1 MDLKEQRYVCTLA
14 ECGNLTRAAD
24 RLFISQPALSIY
36 ISNLEKHLG
45 MPLFCRQGKR
55 FILTKAGER
64 YVHYARG
71 ILAISSRFDSEMS
84 MLLSD
89 EAGRLRM
96 GISMLQGAWFLPR
109 VLKDFHERWP
119 RVELVLRQGNMTVLK
134 ELLQKHELDLV
145 VVNEENLDRT
155 MEARELFQEE
165 FMVAVP
171 QGHPLNSRAVFSQGQ
186 PYGVLQPEDLNGQVF
201 LATTPDQSTRA
212 LQDRIFQEQGI
223 RPRQLIVIRSIELIL
238 QLVAEGVGICMVR
251 EAYTR
256 TFRYSKAVNL
266 YQLDI
271 PGHRRRVMAAYHA
284 RERVPQYMEGMV
296 ELLQKR
302 GAEIMSG
309 RL

>member
-24 RLFISQPALSIY
+24 RLYISQPALSIY

-64 YVHYARG
+64 YVHYVRG

-84 MLLSD
+84 MLLSE

-96 GISMLQGAWFLPR
+96 GISMLRGAWFLPR
-109 VLKDFHERWP
+109 VLKAFHARWP
-119 RVELVLRQGNMTVLK
+119 KVELVLQQGNMTVLK

-155 MEARELFQEE
+155 MEAQELFQEE
-165 FMVAVP
+165 FLVAVP
-171 QGHPLNSRAVFSQGQ
+171 QGHPLNSRAVFVQGQ
-186 PYGVLQPEDLNGQVF
+186 PYGILQPEDLDGQVF
-201 LATTPDQSTRA
+201 LVTTPDQSTRA

-223 RPRQLIVIRSIELIL
+223 RPRQTIVIRSIELIL
-238 QLVAEGVGICMVR
+238 QLVAEGVGLCMVR

-266 YQLDI
+266 YQLDV
-271 PGHRRRVMAAYHA
+271 PGHRRRVLAAYHA

-296 ELLQKR
+296 ELLRQR
-302 GAEIMSG
+302 GREILSG

>member
-24 RLFISQPALSIY
+24 RLYISQPALSIY

-96 GISMLQGAWFLPR
+96 GISVLRGAWFLPR

-119 RVELVLRQGNMTVLK
+119 KVELVLRQGNMTFLK
-134 ELLQKHELDLV
+134 ELPGGRRGGDLYGAGSLYPDFPV
-145 VVNEENLDRT
+145 
-155 MEARELFQEE
+155 FQSGESVPAGYPRAPAPGDGGLSCPGTCAPIHGRHDGAPAE
-165 FMVAVP
+165 TGSGNYVRPAVI
-171 QGHPLNSRAVFSQGQ
+171 S
-186 PYGVLQPEDLNGQVF
+186 Y
-201 LATTPDQSTRA
+201 
-212 LQDRIFQEQGI
+212 I
-223 RPRQLIVIRSIELIL
+223 
-238 QLVAEGVGICMVR
+238 
-251 EAYTR
+251 
-256 TFRYSKAVNL
+256 
-266 YQLDI
+266 
-271 PGHRRRVMAAYHA
+271 
-284 RERVPQYMEGMV
+284 
-296 ELLQKR
+296 
-302 GAEIMSG
+302 
-309 RL
+309 

>member
-24 RLFISQPALSIY
+24 RLYISQPALSIY

-96 GISMLQGAWFLPR
+96 GISMLRGAWFLPR

-119 RVELVLRQGNMTVLK
+119 KVELVLRQGNMTVLK

-165 FMVAVP
+165 FLVAVP

-186 PYGVLQPEDLNGQVF
+186 PYGVLQPEALSGQVF

-212 LQDRIFQEQGI
+212 LQQYH
-223 RPRQLIVIRSIELIL
+223 QL
-238 QLVAEGVGICMVR
+238 CHH
-251 EAYTR
+251 
-256 TFRYSKAVNL
+256 RY
-266 YQLDI
+266 
-271 PGHRRRVMAAYHA
+271 HT
-284 RERVPQYMEGMV
+284 
-296 ELLQKR
+296 
-302 GAEIMSG
+302 
-309 RL
+309 

>member
-24 RLFISQPALSIY
+24 RLYISQPALSIY

-96 GISMLQGAWFLPR
+96 GISMLRGAWFLPR

-119 RVELVLRQGNMTVLK
+119 KVELVLRQGNMTVLK

-155 MEARELFQEE
+155 MEAR
-165 FMVAVP
+165 
-171 QGHPLNSRAVFSQGQ
+171 
-186 PYGVLQPEDLNGQVF
+186 
-201 LATTPDQSTRA
+201 
-212 LQDRIFQEQGI
+212 
-223 RPRQLIVIRSIELIL
+223 
-238 QLVAEGVGICMVR
+238 
-251 EAYTR
+251 
-256 TFRYSKAVNL
+256 
-266 YQLDI
+266 
-271 PGHRRRVMAAYHA
+271 
-284 RERVPQYMEGMV
+284 
-296 ELLQKR
+296 
-302 GAEIMSG
+302 
-309 RL
+309 